1 MSGRLVHAALSR
13 SERMLLLLVI
23 AVLTGIAI
31 VGAIAADSDRD
42 IRLLLFF
49 IIGILI
55 SALVSLLP
63 I

>member
-1 MSGRLVHAALSR
+1 
-13 SERMLLLLVI
+13 MLLLLVI